1 MVINIELNDFEKS
14 EVEELA
20 EIKGMSLDEFVYSLL
35 KEAINKERELER
47 AMYYYSRGYD
57 FEMLTDHD

>member
-20 EIKGMSLDEFVYSLL
+20 EIKGMSMDEFVYSLL
-35 KEAINKERELER
+35 KEAINKEREL
-47 AMYYYSRGYD
+47 YYYSRGYD